1 MKFNLSDFLQ
11 LDTKELLAVNGGFN
25 CNGSSNTTVYP
36 NTYYP
41 STPGGAGS
49 NLPSS
54 SRAVVG
60 SSIRLDGTIRY
71 DYDDGSHLFVYPDGQ
86 RQFYPGSD
94 GKSKEN
100 NGKDASS
107 SSGGGSC
114 STSASNNPS
123 VQGPS
128 TTGSNPGGNQH
139 KDTKIHSGGGTCTKT
154 GGLSPV
160 NPNPTNPDDVTSGG
174 GTCSSKNDTDKVSG
188 MFGQIT
194 DGSYADRLTMQYYV
208 KNKKK
213 YGVFTDF
220 FDDSMNG
227 KEELF
232 SKEGCKMTAAA
243 KVASQASGTDVG
255 LYEINTNW
263 DTDKNGLLTKEE
275 ISLGLNNLLDEKFG
289 DVYDVKTNAIDN
301 PTLENL
307 QDIVENSSGTT
318 YVLGKAADVHG
329 GEHWVVLEGYKANPD
344 GTITFTYDGTSDN
357 DNALNRSYVIG
368 QSKVNGNIYNIVQ
381 VQTFTVYKK

>member
-1 MKFNLSDFLQ
+1 MKFNLSDFVQ
-11 LDTKELLAVNGGFN
+11 LDTKGLLAVNGGYY
-25 CNGSSNTTVYP
+25 CNGLSNTTVYSNP
-36 NTYYP
+36 YY
-41 STPGGAGS
+41 TG
-49 NLPSS
+49 
-54 SRAVVG
+54 
-60 SSIRLDGTIRY
+60 
-71 DYDDGSHLFVYPDGQ
+71 
-86 RQFYPGSD
+86 
-94 GKSKEN
+94 
-100 NGKDASS
+100 

-114 STSASNNPS
+114 STSTSNNPNG
-123 VQGPS
+123 QGPS
-128 TTGSNPGGNQH
+128 TTSSNPGG
-139 KDTKIHSGGGTCTKT
+139 DTKIYSGGGTCTKT
-154 GGLSPV
+154 GGHSPV

-194 DGSYADRLTMQYYV
+194 DGTYADRLTMQYYV

-368 QSKVNGNIYNIVQ
+368 QSKVNENIYNIVQ